1 MIDIITE
8 YWEQFLWTDGFD
20 TTGLAITLWL
30 LILSAIVGFLLAVP
44 LAVARVSS
52 KKWLSF
58 PATFYIYVLRG
69 TPLYVQLLIIYSG
82 IYSIAWV
89 RSVPTLADF
98 FSSGLNCT
106 ILALSLNSA
115 AYLAQI
121 LAGSIKAL
129 PHGEIE
135 AGRAYGMSEWSL
147 YCSIIL
153 PSALRRA
160 IPMYSNEAILLL
172 QATSLA
178 FTATVP
184 DILSVARYVN
194 SDTYDSL
201 NAFAVAGILY
211 AVISFV
217 LVWLFKVMENR
228 WLTFFS

>member
-1 MIDIITE
+1 MIDIITQ
-8 YWEQFLWTDGFD
+8 YWQQFLWTDGFE

-30 LILSAIVGFLLAVP
+30 LILSAIFGFFLAVP

-52 KKWLSF
+52 NKWLAI
-58 PATFYIYVLRG
+58 PARFYIYVLRG

-82 IYSIAWV
+82 IYSISWIQ
-89 RSVPTLADF
+89 SISTLADF

-106 ILALSLNSA
+106 ILALSLNTA

-121 LAGSIKAL
+121 LAGSINSL

-135 AGRAYGMSEWSL
+135 AGRAYGMSGWSL
-147 YCSIIL
+147 YRSIIL

-160 IPMYSNEAILLL
+160 IPMYSNEVILLL

-178 FTATVP
+178 FIATVP

-201 NAFAVAGILY
+201 NTFAVAGIIY
-211 AVISFV
+211 AVVSFG
-217 LVWLFKVMENR
+217 LVWLFKIMEKR
-228 WLTFFS
+228 WLAFLS